1 MRIIFSDDAPMFDGA
16 QMVVRFVAIVDG
28 VPVSCA
34 ITAEALEDHFGADS
48 TLEAELLRAFAQGR
62 ERIHEV
68 CKRTIEQ
75 SGGAAVVLRSG
86 LFRIERA

>member
-1 MRIIFSDDAPMFDGA
+1 MRVIFSDDAPMFDGA

-34 ITAEALEDHFGADS
+34 VTAEALEDHFGADS
-48 TLEAELLRAFAQGR
+48 TLEDELLRAFVQGR

>member
-1 MRIIFSDDAPMFDGA
+1 MRVIFSDDAPMFDGA

-48 TLEAELLRAFAQGR
+48 TLEAQLLRAFAQGR

>member
-1 MRIIFSDDAPMFDGA
+1 MRVIFSDDAPMFDGA

-34 ITAEALEDHFGADS
+34 VTAEALEDHFGADS